1 MTNLRWLSVLFV
13 FITALGMAAPAFV
26 PGEVPQVLTIEPRNA
41 KPGTVVS
48 VTGNYLDKTKV
59 DDAFLTD
66 HRFDLKVKVLEQ
78 TPTSIKFRV
87 PPFIK
92 PGRHQLLLQ
101 TSGDVPKLLE
111 QPVYLSVELEDLAD
125 VKKDAE
131 PAKDSKEKTSAPEKG
146 AANTSTEKQ

>member
-1 MTNLRWLSVLFV
+1 MTRIPALLRLTSLML
-13 FITALGMAAPAFV
+13 ALAAAAFAAD
-26 PGEVPQVLTIEPRNA
+26 VPQVQTIEPRNA

-48 VTGNYLDKTKV
+48 VTGVSLEKAKV

-78 TPTSIKFRV
+78 TPTTLKFRI

-101 TSGDVPKLLE
+101 T
-111 QPVYLSVELEDLAD
+111 
-125 VKKDAE
+125 
-131 PAKDSKEKTSAPEKG
+131 
-146 AANTSTEKQ
+146 

>member
-1 MTNLRWLSVLFV
+1 MTNMRRSISISLLFFAGV
-13 FITALGMAAPAFV
+13 VTVAAN
-26 PGEVPQVLTIEPRNA
+26 EVPQVLTIEPRNA

-48 VTGNYLDKTKV
+48 VTGNFLDKTKV

-101 TSGDVPKLLE
+101 TAGETPKLLE
-111 QPVYLSVELEDLAD
+111 QPVYLSVELEDLAE
-125 VKKDAE
+125 VRKDPE
-131 PAKDSKEKTSAPEKG
+131 PAKDKDKSSSPEKG
-146 AANTSTEKQ
+146 AANASTEKQ